1 MGSIPK
7 GTTNTVSKKKAA
19 YYVVWSGKTPG
30 IYDTWEDCEAQVK
43 GVQGAKYKGFASRP
57 EAEQAFSS
65 SPENYI
71 IRKPKN
77 SQLSTINYQ
86 LSTPILPALAVDA
99 ACSGNPGVIEF
110 RGVIADTGTEVFHRG
125 PFNGGTNNIGEF
137 LAIVLGLAY
146 LKQNNL
152 PWALYTD
159 SRTALAW
166 IKKGHADTKIKWNA
180 QNQDLFFM
188 LRKAEMWL
196 HDNTWTTP
204 VYKWDTKAWGEIP
217 ADFGRK

>member
-7 GTTNTVSKKKAA
+7 GTTKTVSKKKAA

-57 EAEQAFSS
+57 EAEQAFAS

-77 SQLSTINYQ
+77 SQLSILNSQ
-86 LSTPILPALAVDA
+86 FPSPILPALAVDA

-166 IKKGHADTKIKWNA
+166 LKKGHADTKIEWNA

-204 VYKWDTKAWGEIP
+204 IYKWDTKAWGEIP

>member
-1 MGSIPK
+1 
-7 GTTNTVSKKKAA
+7 VSKKKAA

-57 EAEQAFSS
+57 EAEQAFAS

-71 IRKPKN
+71 IRKPKAEKEEN
-77 SQLSTINYQ
+77 GQ

-99 ACSGNPGVIEF
+99 ACSGNPGVMEF

-152 PWALYTD
+152 PWVLYTD
-159 SRTALAW
+159 SRTALSW
-166 IKKGHADTKIKWNA
+166 LKKGHADTKIEWNA

-196 HDNTWTTP
+196 HNNTWTTQI
-204 VYKWDTKAWGEIP
+204 YKWDTKSWGEIP

>member
-7 GTTNTVSKKKAA
+7 GTTKTVSKKKAA

-43 GVQGAKYKGFASRP
+43 GQTGAKFKGFATRQ

-65 SPENYI
+65 SPDLYI
-71 IRKPKN
+71 IRKPKTEKESH
-77 SQLSTINYQ
+77 SQLSA
-86 LSTPILPALAVDA
+86 PILPSLAVDA
-99 ACSGNPGVIEF
+99 ACSGNPGVMEF

-125 PFNGGTNNIGEF
+125 PFQQGTNNIGEF

-159 SRTALAW
+159 SRTALSW
-166 IKKGHADTKIKWNA
+166 LKKGHADTKIEWNA
-180 QNQDLFFM
+180 SNQDLFFM
-188 LRKAEMWL
+188 VRKAEMWL
-196 HDNTWTTP
+196 HDNTWNTP
-204 VYKWDTKAWGEIP
+204 IYKWDTKAWGEIP

>member
-1 MGSIPK
+1 M
-7 GTTNTVSKKKAA
+7 
-19 YYVVWSGKTPG
+19 WSGKTPG
-30 IYDTWEDCEAQVK
+30 IFDTWEDCEAQVK

-57 EAEQAFSS
+57 EAEQAFTS

-71 IRKPKN
+71 IRKPKAEKEE
-77 SQLSTINYQ
+77 
-86 LSTPILPALAVDA
+86 TPILPALAVDA
-99 ACSGNPGVIEF
+99 ACSGNPGVMEF

-159 SRTALAW
+159 SRTALSW
-166 IKKGHADTKIKWNA
+166 LKKGHADTKIEWNA

-204 VYKWDTKAWGEIP
+204 IYKWDTKSWGEIP